1 MFCAGFN
8 ASLMNKTKTH
18 WRGKGVRRML
28 DTLNVFDRKFNISKQ
43 DLNSQTNIF
52 IFSETKLKEGSE
64 SQKDAVEEDS
74 NEACIRFSSWIITW
88 QI

>member
-1 MFCAGFN
+1 
-8 ASLMNKTKTH
+8 
-18 WRGKGVRRML
+18 ML